1 MPTLGR
7 KHMDGG
13 GVLRGNVSQTRQGST
28 LCNLYL
34 NHSRRS
40 MLVYIFAMLRETSM
54 LGHTD
59 IPFEEIDVNSYQ
71 SIDTSDVGLFNPS
84 SKLQMLDKT
93 KSAGYVVRVV
103 MDELEKKG
111 GFSTIDEADMGV
123 MAE

>member
-1 MPTLGR
+1 
-7 KHMDGG
+7 
-13 GVLRGNVSQTRQGST
+13 
-28 LCNLYL
+28 
-34 NHSRRS
+34 
-40 MLVYIFAMLRETSM
+40 M